1 MLQSR
6 IGRNFFIVFFLVNAV
21 LIGGFVY
28 AILKRPDLISNMLP
42 GTFGPALSPD
52 LSGNMLFY
60 AILLLVNAALFL
72 LFGLGG
78 TSHGLFDGLRISP
91 RKMRWL
97 LHERVGLANDISGIV
112 AEAVQEEEK
121 AEIHYLG
128 VSRGLLFTGL
138 LLFVASLPALCIAY
152 THAAPNGAVIFEN
165 AGKLVPNGS
174 VSQDTVMRF
183 TADQLAGGL
192 LLGVPEVFH
201 LRATP
206 VETNGANL
214 GLGVLVVL
222 YRVLIGFGLL
232 LWFVAGRRI
241 SSLRNFAMEV
251 AMSAADIVA
260 IDPVLQD
267 GHGRHDHGRSDH
279 GDHAPPAP
287 VHEDHGHHNEGRDDH
302 GHDAHADPA
311 PAHEDHGHHE
321 DAHQKHEH
329 HAVEEHADNHHGH
342 GHHPHAQEHA
352 AEAEDAEDDA
362 ATEADSD
369 ADDEADGDEAGTLP
383 AHDHSA
389 HDIVS
394 DHAAHDAHAH
404 DDHHTHAS
412 DSVHQREPETVA

>member
-1 MLQSR
+1 MLQSK
-6 IGRNFFIVFFLVNAV
+6 IARNFFIVFFLVNAA
-21 LIGGFVY
+21 LIGAFVY

-42 GTFGPALSPD
+42 GKFGPALSAD

-72 LFGLGG
+72 VFGLGG

-121 AEIHYLG
+121 AEIHYLS
-128 VSRGLLFTGL
+128 VARGLLFVGL

-152 THAAPNGAVIFEN
+152 THAAPNGAVIFET

-174 VSQDTVMRF
+174 VSQDAVMRF
-183 TADQLAGGL
+183 TTDQLAGGL

-206 VETNGANL
+206 VEANGANL

-267 GHGRHDHGRSDH
+267 GHGRHDGTNHDH
-279 GDHAPPAP
+279 HRHDDHRAPPVPSHNDHAHSMPAQEDHAQP
-287 VHEDHGHHNEGRDDH
+287 VHEDHDHQDHGHHESSHAHHAAAEHADSHHDHHAHVEENAVDEDEDGDAESNSDDDTSEELPPHDDH
-302 GHDAHADPA
+302 GHDHL
-311 PAHEDHGHHE
+311 
-321 DAHQKHEH
+321 
-329 HAVEEHADNHHGH
+329 ADNHA
-342 GHHPHAQEHA
+342 P
-352 AEAEDAEDDA
+352 
-362 ATEADSD
+362 
-369 ADDEADGDEAGTLP
+369 
-383 AHDHSA
+383 DHSA
-389 HDIVS
+389 HDS
-394 DHAAHDAHAH
+394 YEHG
-404 DDHHTHAS
+404 DHHAQASSNTHK
-412 DSVHQREPETVA
+412 HELETVA